1 MKRDRCDARSP
12 ATQGHWC
19 CEHHRESRVEVQP
32 EHLDAFRDVATQLA
46 AASQDEPGTIQYRW
60 FATGDPTAF
69 VVIEEYIDEGT
80 AFEHNQRCAQ
90 LLDEAG
96 RVSTLTRIQIHGD
109 LGPDLARWIDQNPQ
123 AYGFPTLGMR

>member
-1 MKRDRCDARSP
+1 MLDRPRPKDTGVVSIIVRA
-12 ATQGHWC
+12 
-19 CEHHRESRVEVQP
+19 EVEVQP

-69 VVIEEYIDEGT
+69 VVIEEYVDEGT
-80 AFEHNQRCAQ
+80 AFEHNQRCAE

-96 RVSTLTRIQIHGD
+96 RVSTLTRVQIHGD

-123 AYGFPTLGMR
+123 AYGFPTLDMR

>member
-1 MKRDRCDARSP
+1 MLDRPRPKDTGVVSIIVRA
-12 ATQGHWC
+12 
-19 CEHHRESRVEVQP
+19 EVEVQP

-69 VVIEEYIDEGT
+69 VVIEEYVDEGT
-80 AFEHNQRCAQ
+80 AFEHNQRCAE

-96 RVSTLTRIQIHGD
+96 RVSTLTRVQIHGD
-109 LGPDLARWIDQNPQ
+109 LGTDLARWIDQNPQ
-123 AYGFPTLGMR
+123 AYGFPTLDMR